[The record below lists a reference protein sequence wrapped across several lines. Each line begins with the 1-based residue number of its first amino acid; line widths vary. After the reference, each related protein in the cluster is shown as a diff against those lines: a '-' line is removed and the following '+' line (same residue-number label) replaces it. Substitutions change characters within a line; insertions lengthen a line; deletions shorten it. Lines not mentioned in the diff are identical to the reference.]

1 MWLIGGGPIAWVAQW
16 EISEA
21 VILMM
26 TVIEVVRRVYL
37 ETVSDW

>member
-1 MWLIGGGPIAWVAQW
+1 MGWSDSLGDPAGRV
-16 EISEA
+16 SEA

-26 TVIEVVRRVYL
+26 TVFQVVEESVYL